1 MENTGVKNTT
11 LSWVIGMS
19 LLAASAFGY
28 YQFKDNEIVEKSEMR
43 MKAKADSLT
52 FMKNQLIN
60 DIETLEATLEVEKRE
75 REQSDLALSEL
86 EASLAKKKKANI
98 YSYRAKKKEIDELQ
112 EQKDLEIAGLN
123 TEIAELNELK
133 GQMEKE
139 LERIPILENEKALL
153 EDEVLAWEQKYASLE
168 KDFNELNKRYAKL
181 IYDAP
186 GDRFNVEVLAKN
198 GVITSKANKASK
210 IKISFLM
217 PEFMQEVS
225 TSNEQLYLSIFDEMI
240 EPVKGFEDEI
250 TIEAMGNII
259 PIPVHAKKT
268 VDYSKNPQVVNFEFD
283 LQEKL
288 APGKY
293 DARVYANNDYL
304 GTAGFRLRGGF
315 LGK

>member
-11 LSWVIGMS
+11 LTWILGISVF
-19 LLAASAFGY
+19 AASAFGY
-28 YQFKDNEIVEKSEMR
+28 YQFKDNEITEKSEMR

-52 FMKNQLIN
+52 FMKNQLLN
-60 DIETLEATLEVEKRE
+60 DIETLKATLAVEKEERE
-75 REQSDLALSEL
+75 RSDEALEEL
-86 EASLAKKKKANI
+86 ENSLVKKKKANV
-98 YSYRAKKKEIDELQ
+98 YSYRAKKKEIDALQ
-112 EQKDLEIAGLN
+112 EQKDLEIAGLT

-133 GQMEKE
+133 NQMELE
-139 LERIPILENEKALL
+139 LERIPVLESEKAAL
-153 EDEVLAWEQKYASLE
+153 EDEVVAWEQKYADLE
-168 KDFNELNKRYAKL
+168 NDFNELNKRYAKL

-186 GDRFNVEVLAKN
+186 GDRFNIEVIGKN
-198 GVITSKANKASK
+198 GVITTKASK
-210 IKISFLM
+210 ASTIKISFLM

-225 TSNEQLYLSIFDEMI
+225 TSNEQLYLSIFDEKI
-240 EPVKGFEDEI
+240 DPVTGFTDEI

-268 VDYSKNPQVVNFEFD
+268 VDYSKNPQVVTFEYQ

-293 DARVYANNDYL
+293 DARIYANNDYL
-304 GTAGFRLRGGF
+304 GTAGFKLRGGF